1 MGRQLMSK
9 TSLPGFSTPPLTNE
23 QKDPKIQSAATAELL
38 KMQTVSLL
46 EGQWEISPLP
56 QLRFKDQSHLVAGW

>member
-1 MGRQLMSK
+1 MGRQLLSK

-38 KMQTVSLL
+38 KIQTVS
-46 EGQWEISPLP
+46 
-56 QLRFKDQSHLVAGW
+56 